1 MWIADKWKDYKLI
14 DVSGGNRLESWGGH
28 ILIRPDPQAIWNTP
42 RKEPLW
48 NAADAVYHRSKTGGG
63 SWQINNLPDSWQV
76 RYRDLTFNIK
86 PMNFKHTGL
95 FPEQAVNWDFM
106 RQLIDSAGRPVKVLN
121 LFAYTGGATMACA
134 KSGAQVVHVDASKG
148 MVQWAKE
155 NAIACSLKEHPIRY
169 IVDDCVKFVE
179 REIRRGNHYDGIV
192 MDPPSYGRGPG
203 GEVWQLE
210 QKLYDLVK
218 LSARLLSSRPL
229 FFILN
234 SYSTGLSATV
244 IEYVLQTVLGQRPG
258 GVFESSEIGL
268 ITKAGLKFP
277 SGSVARWY
285 SSCKTS

>member
-1 MWIADKWKDYKLI
+1 
-14 DVSGGNRLESWGGH
+14 
-28 ILIRPDPQAIWNTP
+28 
-42 RKEPLW
+42 
-48 NAADAVYHRSKTGGG
+48 
-63 SWQINNLPDSWQV
+63 
-76 RYRDLTFNIK
+76 
-86 PMNFKHTGL
+86 
-95 FPEQAVNWDFM
+95 
-106 RQLIDSAGRPVKVLN
+106 
-121 LFAYTGGATMACA
+121 MACA

-234 SYSTGLSATV
+234 SYSTGLSASV
-244 IEYVLQTVLGQRPG
+244 MEYVLQTVLGQRPG